1 MLLLLTFLVLF
12 RWKGNQTTFPMET
25 NNLIGELHA
34 ALKDPNNT
42 TPLEYFKKY
51 QLTDDSLLR
60 IKDINDTLAKQS
72 EIIQNVQSPLGKKQ
86 LEIQERQMDKMVDSL
101 EETFTVISELKF
113 SLKDTLKESKN
124 SQNITKWMYIFSF
137 CLGMALI
144 IAAVVFAVMD
154 KAILAIAFGTFG
166 MVDIVAHFI
175 ADPPARLQ
183 ESRSNYVQL
192 IGLTLAWFK
201 ETVNNDACI
210 GNVGLFT
217 PEMLKNYNSLSAN
230 YVANTKKFFTMMDD
244 LAEPKSKK
252 EKKSPKPEDTTPKEP

>member
-1 MLLLLTFLVLF
+1 
-12 RWKGNQTTFPMET
+12 MET

-201 ETVNNDACI
+201 ETVNNDAYI
-210 GNVGLFT
+210 GNLGLLT
-217 PEMLKNYNSLSAN
+217 PEILKSYNSLSEN
-230 YVANTKKFFTMMDD
+230 YVANTGKFFNMMEE
-244 LAEPKSKK
+244 LAEPKTKK
-252 EKKSPKPEDTTPKEP
+252 KKKPPISENTPAKEA

>member
-1 MLLLLTFLVLF
+1 
-12 RWKGNQTTFPMET
+12 MET
-25 NNLIGELHA
+25 NNFISELHTVVTNPQA
-34 ALKDPNNT
+34 THNPDI
-42 TPLEYFKKY
+42 FKQY
-51 QLTDDSLLR
+51 NLTDDSVLKIKQIQDVIAQQSTLL
-60 IKDINDTLAKQS
+60 
-72 EIIQNVQSPLGKKQ
+72 QNYQSPIGEKQ
-86 LEIQERQMDKMVDSL
+86 LQIQIKQMEESL
-101 EETFTVISELKF
+101 VSLKQTFNVISDLKF

-144 IAAVVFAVMD
+144 IAAMVFAILDRPV
-154 KAILAIAFGTFG
+154 LAIAFGAFG

-201 ETVNNDACI
+201 ETVNNDSCI
-210 GNVGLFT
+210 GTFNQYT

-230 YVANTKKFFTMMDD
+230 YVTNTGKFFKMMED

-252 EKKSPKPEDTTPKEP
+252 AKIKNKKEEIPPVVS